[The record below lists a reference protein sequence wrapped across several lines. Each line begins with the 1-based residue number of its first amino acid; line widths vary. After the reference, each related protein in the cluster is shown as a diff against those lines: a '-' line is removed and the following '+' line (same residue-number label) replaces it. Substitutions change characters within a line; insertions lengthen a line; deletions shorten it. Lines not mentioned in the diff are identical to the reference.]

1 MRTESTLKKLRIL
14 NLYAGIGGNRKLWPE
29 TVIINGETYLVEVT
43 AVELNEKIAA
53 IYHDLY
59 PQDIV
64 IIGDAHEYLLNH
76 FQEFDFIWASPP
88 CQSHSRIRYCFGFRG
103 KKIRYKPLYPNLML
117 WQEIIFLSHYAKCDW
132 VVENVIPYYKPLIA
146 PTFQLQRHF
155 FWSNKVVAK
164 AEFTPDKIRGGT
176 IGLYQNRLGID
187 LSQYKGL
194 SNKTQILRNCVAP
207 AVGLHIFNEF
217 FNPLTH

>member
-14 NLYAGIGGNRKLWPE
+14 NLYAGIGGNRKLWPD
-29 TVIINGETYLVEVT
+29 TIVKDGETYQVEVT

-59 PQDIV
+59 PKDTV
-64 IIGDAHEYLLNH
+64 VIGDAHEYLLNH
-76 FQEFDFIWASPP
+76 YLEFDFIWASPP

-103 KKIRYKPLYPNLML
+103 KKQRYKPLYPDMML
-117 WQEIIFLSHYAKCDW
+117 WQEILFLSHYAKCDW
-132 VVENVIPYYKPLIA
+132 VVENVIPYYKPLIS

-155 FWSNKVVAK
+155 FWSNKVVTK
-164 AEFTPDKIRGGT
+164 ADFAPDKIRNGT

-187 LSQYKGL
+187 LSPYTGIK
-194 SNKTQILRNCVAP
+194 KEQILHNCVCP
-207 AVGLHIFNEF
+207 ELGLHIFNEIF
-217 FNPLTH
+217 KPSTH